1 MIFWHLGMT
10 VLIVRYVFRDPKMDL
25 RWVLAGSI
33 LPDVIDKP
41 IGSILFNDT
50 FRTHRLFS
58 HSVLFPV
65 AGLVVVLLA
74 TRRGSALRK
83 GLIGLVIGA
92 LIHLVLDAAWADPEA
107 FWWPLFGFEFPHVAD
122 SAFGPLLGAMLR
134 NPWVWAGE
142 AVGLA
147 YLAYLWRARLDGEI
161 GGFLKTGTIPLRSD
175 EAAPSKAQD

>member
-10 VLIVRYVFRDPKMDL
+10 VLIVRYVYRDPDMDL

-50 FRTHRLFS
+50 FHTHRLFA
-58 HSVLFPV
+58 HSVLFPI
-65 AGLVVVLLA
+65 AGLLIVIL
-74 TRRGSALRK
+74 TTSRGTALRK
-83 GLIGLVIGA
+83 GLIALVIGS

-107 FWWPLFGFEFPHVAD
+107 FWWPLFGFDFPHVAD
-122 SAFGPLLGAMLR
+122 SAFVDLLRSMLT

-142 AVGLA
+142 AVGIA
-147 YLAYLWRARLDGEI
+147 YLVGLWRAHLRADGAVHRFMRD
-161 GGFLKTGTIPLRSD
+161 GRIPMPT
-175 EAAPSKAQD
+175 A